1 MKNNKIMTLL
11 ISLAVAFGLW
21 TYVITV
27 ENPESDNT
35 YHNIPVILMNE
46 EALTQRGLMLT
57 SDGDLEVDLHLSG
70 NRKELNKLYPSDIS
84 ITLDLSKI
92 YGAGKHELGYS
103 IGYPGDIPQGAFN
116 VLSKNPSAITVTVE
130 RQVSKP
136 VPVVIQYEG
145 AVAEGYFADMENVVL
160 EVQTVN
166 VTGPASIMENIRQA
180 VVNVNIEGVT
190 ETFSQ
195 AYSYILC
202 DENGEPAQVPNPDLI
217 TTDVEEVVL
226 TLDILQ
232 KKELQLVMNVLNGGG
247 ATAENSTITIEPRT
261 ITVVGSQEALADLD
275 RLELG
280 TIDLAALTQDMEPT
294 AYAIPQIPGVTN
306 LTGITEAMV
315 SVTFPNLKTTKFT
328 VNQFET
334 MNVPAEM
341 EVEVV
346 TKQLEITVR
355 GPRNLVNQ
363 MTAEHLT
370 VKVDLSNAQ
379 LGTYTVRGTIV
390 MAAGYEE
397 VGALGSYNVTV
408 TLSEPVVIEETIPVT
423 TGETTEAGE

>member
-1 MKNNKIMTLL
+1 MKKNKIMTLL
-11 ISLAVAFGLW
+11 LSLLIAFGLW

-35 YHNIPVILMNE
+35 YHNIPVVFMNE

-57 SDGDLEVDLHLSG
+57 SDSELEVDLHLSG
-70 NRKELNKLYPSDIS
+70 NRKELNKLYPSDIT

-103 IGYPGDIPQGAFN
+103 IGYPGDIPQGAFT

-136 VPVVIQYEG
+136 VPVIVKYEG
-145 AVAEGYFADMENVVL
+145 AVAEGYFADMENTSL

-166 VTGPASIMENIRQA
+166 VTGPASIMENIKQA

-190 ETFSQ
+190 QTFSQ
-195 AYSYILC
+195 AYTYILC
-202 DENGEPAQVPNPDLI
+202 DENGEPAPVSNPNLI

-232 KKELQLVMNVLNGGG
+232 KKDVQLVMNVIEGGG
-247 ATAENSTITIEPRT
+247 ATVENSTINIDPQF
-261 ITVVGSQEALADLD
+261 ITVVGSQEALAELD
-275 RLELG
+275 TLELG
-280 TIDLAALTQDMEPT
+280 TIDLGVLTQDMEPT
-294 AYAIPQIPGVTN
+294 AYEIPQIPGVTN
-306 LTGITEAMV
+306 LTGITEAKV
-315 SVTFPNLKTTKFT
+315 SITFPNLKTTKFAA
-328 VNQFET
+328 NQIVAV
-334 MNVPAEM
+334 NVPAGM
-341 EVEVV
+341 EAEVV

-355 GPRNLVNQ
+355 GPRNLINQ

-370 VKVDLSNAQ
+370 VQADLSNAQ
-379 LGTYTVRGTIV
+379 LGTYTVRGVIV
-390 MAAGYEE
+390 MAAGFEE

-408 TLSEPVVIEETIPVT
+408 TLSEPIV
-423 TGETTEAGE
+423 ETTEGEAP

>member
-1 MKNNKIMTLL
+1 MKKNKIMTLL
-11 ISLAVAFGLW
+11 LSLLIAFGLW

-35 YHNIPVILMNE
+35 YHNIPVVFMNE

-57 SDGDLEVDLHLSG
+57 SDSELEVDLHLSG
-70 NRKELNKLYPSDIS
+70 NRKELNKLYPSDIT

-103 IGYPGDIPQGAFN
+103 IGYPGDIPQGAFT

-136 VPVVIQYEG
+136 VPVIVKYEG
-145 AVAEGYFADMENVVL
+145 AVAEGYFADMENTSL

-166 VTGPASIMENIRQA
+166 VTGPASIMENIKQA

-190 ETFSQ
+190 QTFSQ
-195 AYSYILC
+195 AYTYILC
-202 DENGEPAQVPNPDLI
+202 DENGEPAPVSNPNLI
-217 TTDVEEVVL
+217 TADVEEVVL

-232 KKELQLVMNVLNGGG
+232 KKDVQLVMNVIEGGG
-247 ATAENSTITIEPRT
+247 ATVENSTINIDPQF
-261 ITVVGSQEALADLD
+261 ITVVGSQEALAELD
-275 RLELG
+275 TLELG
-280 TIDLAALTQDMEPT
+280 TIDLGVLTQDMEPT
-294 AYAIPQIPGVTN
+294 AYEIPQIPGVTN
-306 LTGITEAMV
+306 LTGITEAKV
-315 SVTFPNLKTTKFT
+315 SITFPNLKTTKFAA
-328 VNQFET
+328 NQIVAV
-334 MNVPAEM
+334 NVPAGM
-341 EVEVV
+341 EAEVV

-355 GPRNLVNQ
+355 GPRNLINQ

-370 VKVDLSNAQ
+370 VQADLSNAQ
-379 LGTYTVRGTIV
+379 LGTYTVRGVIV
-390 MAAGYEE
+390 MAAGFEE

-408 TLSEPVVIEETIPVT
+408 TLSEPIV
-423 TGETTEAGE
+423 ETTEGEAP

>member
-1 MKNNKIMTLL
+1 MKKNRIMTFLLSLL
-11 ISLAVAFGLW
+11 IAFALW

-57 SDGDLEVDLHLSG
+57 SDGELEVDLHLSG

-92 YGAGKHELGYS
+92 YGAGKHELAYA
-103 IGYPGDIPQGAFN
+103 IGYPGDIPQGAFT
-116 VLSKNPSAITVTVE
+116 VLSKNPSDITLTVE

-136 VPVVIQYEG
+136 VPVIIKYEG
-145 AVAEGYFADMENVVL
+145 AVVEGYFADMENISL
-160 EVQTVN
+160 EVQSVN
-166 VTGPASIMENIRQA
+166 VTGPASIMENIKQA

-190 ETFSQ
+190 QTFSQ
-195 AYSYILC
+195 AYTYLLC
-202 DENGEPAQVPNPDLI
+202 DENGEAAPVSNPNLI

-232 KKELQLVMNVLNGGG
+232 KKEVQLVMNVVEGGG
-247 ATAENSTITIEPRT
+247 ATIANSTIAIEPQF

-280 TIDLAALTQDMEPT
+280 VIDLSALTQDMEPT

-315 SVTFPNLKTTKFT
+315 SITFPNLKTTKFT
-328 VNQFET
+328 VNQIAAI
-334 MNVPAEM
+334 NVPAGM
-341 EVEVV
+341 EVDIV
-346 TKQLEITVR
+346 TKQLEVTVR
-355 GPRNLVNQ
+355 GPRSLISK
-363 MTAEHLT
+363 MIAENLT
-370 VKVDLSNAQ
+370 VQVDLSNAQ
-379 LGTYTVRGTIV
+379 LGTYTIRGV
-390 MAAGYEE
+390 VLMAPGFEE

-408 TLSEPVVIEETIPVT
+408 TLLEPAPVEEP
-423 TGETTEAGE
+423 TGETEPGA

>member
-1 MKNNKIMTLL
+1 MKKNKIMTLL
-11 ISLAVAFGLW
+11 LSLLIAFGLW

-35 YHNIPVILMNE
+35 YHNIPVVFMNE

-57 SDGDLEVDLHLSG
+57 SDSELEVDLHLSG
-70 NRKELNKLYPSDIS
+70 NRKELNKLYPSDIT

-103 IGYPGDIPQGAFN
+103 IGYPGDIPQGAFT

-136 VPVVIQYEG
+136 VPVIVKYEG
-145 AVAEGYFADMENVVL
+145 AVAEGYFADMENTSL

-166 VTGPASIMENIRQA
+166 VTGPASIMENIKQA

-190 ETFSQ
+190 QTFSQ
-195 AYSYILC
+195 AYTYILC
-202 DENGEPAQVPNPDLI
+202 DENGEPAPVSNPNLI

-232 KKELQLVMNVLNGGG
+232 KKDVQLVMNVIEGGG
-247 ATAENSTITIEPRT
+247 ATVENSTINIDPQF
-261 ITVVGSQEALADLD
+261 ITVVGSQEALAELD
-275 RLELG
+275 TLELG
-280 TIDLAALTQDMEPT
+280 TIDLGVLTQDMEPT
-294 AYAIPQIPGVTN
+294 AYEIPQIPGVIN
-306 LTGITEAMV
+306 LTGITEAKV
-315 SVTFPNLKTTKFT
+315 SITFPNLKTTKFAA
-328 VNQFET
+328 NQIVAV
-334 MNVPAEM
+334 NVPAGM
-341 EVEVV
+341 EAEVV

-355 GPRNLVNQ
+355 GPRNLINQ

-370 VKVDLSNAQ
+370 VQADLSNAQ
-379 LGTYTVRGTIV
+379 LGTYTVRGVIV
-390 MAAGYEE
+390 MAAGFEE

-408 TLSEPVVIEETIPVT
+408 TLSEPIV
-423 TGETTEAGE
+423 ETTEGEAP

>member
-1 MKNNKIMTLL
+1 MKKNKIMTLL
-11 ISLAVAFGLW
+11 LSLLVAFGLW

-35 YHNIPVILMNE
+35 YHNIPVIFMNE

-57 SDGDLEVDLHLSG
+57 SDSELDVDLHLSG

-92 YGAGKHELGYS
+92 YGAGKHELTYS
-103 IGYPGDIPQGAFN
+103 IAYPGDIPQGAFT

-130 RQVSKP
+130 RQISKP
-136 VPVVIQYEG
+136 VPVVVKYEG
-145 AVAEGYFADMENVVL
+145 AVAEGYFADMENISL

-166 VTGPASIMENIRQA
+166 VTGPASVMENIKQA

-195 AYSYILC
+195 AYTYILC
-202 DENGEPAQVPNPDLI
+202 DGSGEAAPVSNPNLI

-226 TLDILQ
+226 TLDVLQ
-232 KKELQLVMNVLNGGG
+232 KKEVQLVMNVIEGGG
-247 ATAENSTITIEPRT
+247 ATVENSTIAIEPQT
-261 ITVVGSQEALADLD
+261 ITVVGSREALEGLD
-275 RLELG
+275 TLELG
-280 TIDLAALTQDMEPT
+280 TIDLGVLTQDMEPT

-315 SVTFPNLKTTKFT
+315 SVTFPNLKTSKFT
-328 VNQFET
+328 VNQIT
-334 MNVPAEM
+334 AANVPAGM
-341 EVEVV
+341 EVDVV

-355 GPRNLVNQ
+355 GPRNLINQ

-370 VKVDLSNAQ
+370 VQVDLSNAQ
-379 LGTYTVRGTIV
+379 LGTYTVRGAIM
-390 MAAGYEE
+390 MAPGFEE

-408 TLSEPVVIEETIPVT
+408 TLMEPVV
-423 TGETTEAGE
+423 ETTEGEEP

>member
-1 MKNNKIMTLL
+1 MKKNKIMTLL
-11 ISLAVAFGLW
+11 ISLLIAFGLW

-57 SDGDLEVDLHLSG
+57 SDGELEVDLHLSG

-92 YGAGKHELGYS
+92 YGAGKHELGYT
-103 IGYPGDIPQGAFN
+103 IGFPGDIPQGAFT
-116 VLSKNPSAITVTVE
+116 VLSKNPSAITLTVE

-136 VPVVIQYEG
+136 VPVIVKYEG
-145 AVAEGYFADMENVVL
+145 AVAEGYFADMENISL

-166 VTGPASIMENIRQA
+166 VTGPASIMENIKQA

-190 ETFSQ
+190 QTFSQ
-195 AYSYILC
+195 AYTYILC
-202 DENGEPAQVPNPDLI
+202 DENGEPAPVSNPNLI

-232 KKELQLVMNVLNGGG
+232 KKDVQLVMNVIEGGG
-247 ATAENSTITIEPRT
+247 ATVENSTINIDPQF
-261 ITVVGSQEALADLD
+261 ITVVGSQEALAELD
-275 RLELG
+275 TLELG
-280 TIDLAALTQDMEPT
+280 TIDLGVLTQDMEPT
-294 AYAIPQIPGVTN
+294 AYEIPQIPGVTN
-306 LTGITEAMV
+306 LTGITEAKV

-328 VNQFET
+328 ANQIVAV
-334 MNVPAEM
+334 NVPAGM
-341 EVEVV
+341 EAGIV
-346 TKQLEITVR
+346 TKQLEVTVR

-370 VKVDLSNAQ
+370 VQVDLSNAQ
-379 LGTYTVRGTIV
+379 LGTYTVRGAII
-390 MAAGYEE
+390 MAAGFEE

-408 TLSEPVVIEETIPVT
+408 TLSEPIV
-423 TGETTEAGE
+423 ETTEGEEP